1 MKNYKKF
8 KLQVVKGK
16 KEYYQVFIFND
27 RMNMRLFSMELLKR
41 LRVDKMEAATHSF
54 KAHRTVNDK
63 EVESDMIGAILFYK
77 GGFGHGVVAHEI
89 AHAVNYYFM
98 RKKISFNLGKTN
110 DAWVQGDETYATILG
125 YMVNRFWKKLGGKV
139 GKERY

>member
-41 LRVDKMEAATHSF
+41 LKVDKMEAATHSF
-54 KAHRTVNDK
+54 KAYRTVDDK

-77 GGFGHGVVAHEI
+77 GGFGHGVVSHEI
-89 AHAVNYYFM
+89 AHAVNYYFL
-98 RKKISFNLGKTN
+98 RKKIGFNLAKAN
-110 DAWVQGDETYATILG
+110 DAWVGADETYATILG
-125 YMVNRFWKKLGGKV
+125 YMVNQFWKKHNGKV